1 LLCTF
6 RSIGLA
12 RLGVSG
18 PIGSRFLK
26 LQPNTKASVGEPLA
40 INHPSEGAQIANKRA
55 DHQSFIQLPGPLRQN
70 THSQRAHIFGRRPL
84 CSGRILEAGNLN
96 WDSQPNPFLKSS

>member
-6 RSIGLA
+6 GSSGCA
-12 RLGVSG
+12 RRGVSG

-26 LQPNTKASVGEPLA
+26 LQPNTKAAVGEPLA
-40 INHPSEGAQIANKRA
+40 INHPSESAQIAHKRA
-55 DHQSFIQLPGPLRQN
+55 NHQSFIQLPGPLRQN
-70 THSQRAHIFGRRPL
+70 THSQRANIFGRRPL
-84 CSGRILEAGNLN
+84 GSGRIQEADNLN

>member
-6 RSIGLA
+6 GSSGCA
-12 RLGVSG
+12 RRGVSG

-26 LQPNTKASVGEPLA
+26 LQPNRKAAAGEPLA
-40 INHPSEGAQIANKRA
+40 INHPGEGAQIANKRA

-70 THSQRAHIFGRRPL
+70 THSQRANIFGRRL
-84 CSGRILEAGNLN
+84 LGSGRIQEAGNLN
-96 WDSQPNPFLKSS
+96 WHSHPNSFLKSS

>member
-1 LLCTF
+1 LFCTF
-6 RSIGLA
+6 RSNSRA
-12 RLGVSG
+12 RRRVSR

-26 LQPNTKASVGEPLA
+26 LQPNTKAAVGEPLA

-55 DHQSFIQLPGPLRQN
+55 DHQSFIQLPGLLRQN
-70 THSQRAHIFGRRPL
+70 THSQRANIFGRRPL
-84 CSGRILEAGNLN
+84 GSGRFQEAGNLN

>member
-1 LLCTF
+1 LFCTF
-6 RSIGLA
+6 RSNSRA
-12 RLGVSG
+12 RRRVAR

-26 LQPNTKASVGEPLA
+26 LQPNTKAAVGEPLA

-55 DHQSFIQLPGPLRQN
+55 DHQSFIQLPGPFRQN
-70 THSQRAHIFGRRPL
+70 THSQRANIFGRRPL
-84 CSGRILEAGNLN
+84 GSGRIQKAGNLN